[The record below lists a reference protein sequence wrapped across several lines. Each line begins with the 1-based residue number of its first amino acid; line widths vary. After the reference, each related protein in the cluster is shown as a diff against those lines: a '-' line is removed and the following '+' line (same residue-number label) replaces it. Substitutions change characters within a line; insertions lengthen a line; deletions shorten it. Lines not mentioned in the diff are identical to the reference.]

1 MRHLWLTTLLMLCAP
16 AWSQTIVASVEPLAK
31 VLRGLYGPDVE
42 VVTLLQANQNPHQL
56 ALSPRQALLVKQADL
71 MVWLGAAVEAP
82 LAPLVARRDKASVAL
97 LDLPGVVRR
106 EGGAHEHGHDDDHQ
120 NSHDSENHDN
130 HGDEAHPGEDAF
142 LDPHLWLSVDNMI
155 LLADALAVALPAGLA
170 EQQPTLWQAQAKK
183 IQAQLHER
191 LAPLGSTPWLTYH
204 NPWGYFSDPLG
215 LAEPVV
221 VSQQLD
227 AGPGSRRFVALAAEI
242 REKNVQCMIR
252 EPEAREAMLNRLC
265 TDCRVAAL
273 DPLGR
278 DQPELNYLDWLN
290 YLGDGFARCLQG
302 DS

>member
-1 MRHLWLTTLLMLCAP
+1 MRRFWLTTLLMLCSP

-31 VLRGLYGPDVE
+31 MVRSLYGPQVE

-56 ALSPRQALLVKQADL
+56 ALSPRQALLVQQADL

-97 LDLPGVVRR
+97 LDLHGVVRR
-106 EGGAHEHGHDDDHQ
+106 ESGPHGHDDHEKSPGSHEVHDHDKGQ
-120 NSHDSENHDN
+120 
-130 HGDEAHPGEDAF
+130 GDAY

-155 LLADALAVALPAGLA
+155 LLSGALAVALPTGLA
-170 EQQPTLWQAQAKK
+170 DQQPGQWQALARET
-183 IQAQLHER
+183 AAGVHTR
-191 LAPLGSTPWLTYH
+191 LAPLAQVPWLTYH
-204 NPWGYFSDPLG
+204 HPWGYFTDALG

-242 REKNVQCMIR
+242 SEHDVQCMIR
-252 EPEAREAMLNRLC
+252 EPEAREAMLKRLC
-265 TDCRVAAL
+265 ADCRVEAL

-278 DQPELNYLDWLN
+278 DQPTLNYLDWLD
-290 YLGDGFARCLQG
+290 YLGAGFERCLKG
-302 DS
+302 AN